1 MKDYLNTCAP
11 LHFIFP
17 ADGDCLNNRDGEER
31 EGMLFVPAAVCA
43 PAGARIEI
51 NEIPAE
57 FDGKAY
63 TARVPLRCGR
73 TSLTAV
79 NRADGTRATV
89 AVWRLKGA
97 EGGYRL
103 SSDDNILF
111 LQNITENKDRYASLF
126 DDPYLAVYKK
136 AHDLAGAKVHLNLFY
151 DTSTTEGFAK
161 ERGYFDLSMMT
172 DKFKEEWESNSD
184 WLKLSF
190 HARNEKPDNP
200 YTHVTMKRMEEDV
213 RLVNEQIV
221 RFAGKRTLSEVT
233 TVHFGDVSRG
243 GLRALRNLGYR
254 ALAGYFEMADGEPL
268 VAYQYPKALT
278 EHVGARDFWKDNE
291 EDIFFSRI
299 DAVINSRPTAEE
311 NISALKEAL
320 KNVHR
325 AGFVEIMI
333 HEQYFYPDY
342 KWYLKNFEDIVLK
355 TCLWLNSQGY
365 EGRLL
370 GQLLKDTGV

>member
-51 NEIPAE
+51 NEILAE

-79 NRADGTRATV
+79 NRADGTRTTV

-136 AHDLAGAKVHLNLFY
+136 AHDLAGAKVLITHLS
-151 DTSTTEGFAK
+151 DTYSTEGFAK
-161 ERGYFDLSMMT
+161 
-172 DKFKEEWESNSD
+172 
-184 WLKLSF
+184 
-190 HARNEKPDNP
+190 
-200 YTHVTMKRMEEDV
+200 
-213 RLVNEQIV
+213 
-221 RFAGKRTLSEVT
+221 
-233 TVHFGDVSRG
+233 
-243 GLRALRNLGYR
+243 
-254 ALAGYFEMADGEPL
+254 
-268 VAYQYPKALT
+268 
-278 EHVGARDFWKDNE
+278 
-291 EDIFFSRI
+291 
-299 DAVINSRPTAEE
+299 
-311 NISALKEAL
+311 
-320 KNVHR
+320 
-325 AGFVEIMI
+325 
-333 HEQYFYPDY
+333 
-342 KWYLKNFEDIVLK
+342 
-355 TCLWLNSQGY
+355 
-365 EGRLL
+365 
-370 GQLLKDTGV
+370 